1 MSKSLD
7 LDALRI
13 AVIALNDTKRGRPP
27 LPPGVGRTVRI
38 EWRTTPERKLLAQR
52 AADACGMTLSAWIEN
67 LVRWKT

>member
-27 LPPGVGRTVRI
+27 LPPGAGRTVRI
-38 EWRTTPERKLLAQR
+38 EWRTTPARKALAQR
-52 AADACGMTLSAWIEN
+52 AADACGMSLSAWIEN
-67 LVRWKT
+67 LVRRKT